1 MKKIFF
7 ANSDDG
13 GHIARNARQMMMHLS
28 ISIDEDVQQTLS
40 FFQKVSCLLESGWLM
55 GLIYCACLGV
65 CGTDVCSLSL
75 SYTYPKVCGT
85 KLLQLYLDILPHL
98 LL

>member
-13 GHIARNARQMMMHLS
+13 GHIARNARQMMTHLS

-40 FFQKVSCLLESGWLM
+40 FFEKVSCLLESGLLM
-55 GLIYCACLGV
+55 GLITAPVFKFVVLM
-65 CGTDVCSLSL
+65 SF
-75 SYTYPKVCGT
+75 
-85 KLLQLYLDILPHL
+85 HFH
-98 LL
+98 